1 MASAEG
7 LRISESEGLRKLT
20 EYLNQTRRQAET
32 AIDAL
37 NAQVQQLSQDCDK
50 YRDECVYYKR
60 CCEQLQQENSKKWRL
75 HERDDWKSLVES
87 VQKDRNRL
95 QDECLKLEL
104 EKDQYKNE
112 MAVLQEQLKAYQQNA
127 IQSPVSTEVGV
138 STPLKPGVDHGGP
151 QDEAKRQQ
159 QAAIDRST
167 IKRLEVELE
176 KCRTEVRFAAYWYFH
191 NYDRV
196 SLSVD
201 GGGQESL

>member
-37 NAQVQQLSQDCDK
+37 NAQVLQLSQDCDK

-104 EKDQYKNE
+104 EKDQIKNE
-112 MAVLQEQLKAYQQNA
+112 MTVLQEQLRVYQQSVMT
-127 IQSPVSTEVGV
+127 SPHSNEGGLL
-138 STPLKPGVDHGGP
+138 TPVKSSVDNGDIG
-151 QDEAKRQQ
+151 DEAKRQQ
-159 QAAIDRST
+159 QAASDRST

-176 KCRTEVRFAAYWYFH
+176 KCRTEVC
-191 NYDRV
+191 
-196 SLSVD
+196 L
-201 GGGQESL
+201 